1 MILSDIELK
10 QNENLNMSKEVVS
23 DKEQN
28 SFLQTSLGKVIN
40 LGLDLGIRALLPDLI
55 EDGVIEIKNAIF
67 EGGFKEGIDTAIQSA
82 IDFGKSV
89 TGIFT
94 GKFENISQVQTAVKN
109 GGIIDGVS
117 NVIDW
122 ALNKATENGKIPYT
136 ISNTIRQGK
145 NVILNN
151 VTKNIENEFE
161 KQLDSIEK
169 LDKYTNNWKNYY
181 NEHDFEGME
190 REYGKIKEKL
200 EDVLPIENT
209 IKEVRKIENLH
220 MLVKNNNGNFN
231 LSKEEVELAQK
242 LVI

>member
-1 MILSDIELK
+1 MSDIELK

-231 LSKEEVELAQK
+231 LNKEEVELAQK

>member
-1 MILSDIELK
+1 MSDIELK

-40 LGLDLGIRALLPDLI
+40 LGLDLGIRALLPYLI

>member
-1 MILSDIELK
+1 MSDIELK

>member
-28 SFLQTSLGKVIN
+28 SFLRTSLGKVIN

>member
-1 MILSDIELK
+1 MSDIELK

-67 EGGFKEGIDTAIQSA
+67 EGGFKEGIDTTIQSA

>member
-1 MILSDIELK
+1 MSDIELK
-10 QNENLNMSKEVVS
+10 QNENLNMSKEVVT

-28 SFLQTSLGKVIN
+28 SFLRTSLGKVIN

>member
-1 MILSDIELK
+1 M
-10 QNENLNMSKEVVS
+10 
-23 DKEQN
+23 
-28 SFLQTSLGKVIN
+28 
-40 LGLDLGIRALLPDLI
+40 
-55 EDGVIEIKNAIF
+55 
-67 EGGFKEGIDTAIQSA
+67 
-82 IDFGKSV
+82 
-89 TGIFT
+89 
-94 GKFENISQVQTAVKN
+94 KN

>member
-1 MILSDIELK
+1 MSDIELK

-28 SFLQTSLGKVIN
+28 SFLRTSLGKVIN

>member
-1 MILSDIELK
+1 MSDIELK

-200 EDVLPIENT
+200 EDVLPTENT

>member
-1 MILSDIELK
+1 MSDIELK

-28 SFLQTSLGKVIN
+28 SFLRTSLGKVIN

-67 EGGFKEGIDTAIQSA
+67 EGGFKEGIDKAIQSA

>member
-1 MILSDIELK
+1 MSDIELK
-10 QNENLNMSKEVVS
+10 QNENLNMSKEVIS